1 MINFAELQ
9 ENVTSCL
16 ENQKIMSAQLLKLE
30 QTVATLSTK
39 AEVETMEL
47 RFQEELSK
55 TLRAIERV
63 DLAQS
68 AASKV
73 VEEMPSIQ
81 RDLMGRMTDLESRA
95 AEQVSGLSTKLGGR
109 VSQCESDMR
118 TKVDRADFQKL
129 AIEVDD
135 RARSWYVR
143 YQGGTRAAS
152 SFNVRGW

>member
-95 AEQVSGLSTKLGGR
+95 AEHCPASKAGDLIDPIRAGGR
-109 VSQCESDMR
+109 AAPLSV
-118 TKVDRADFQKL
+118 
-129 AIEVDD
+129 
-135 RARSWYVR
+135 ARR
-143 YQGGTRAAS
+143 RAALPP
-152 SFNVRGW
+152 RAAGRHAAPPPDD